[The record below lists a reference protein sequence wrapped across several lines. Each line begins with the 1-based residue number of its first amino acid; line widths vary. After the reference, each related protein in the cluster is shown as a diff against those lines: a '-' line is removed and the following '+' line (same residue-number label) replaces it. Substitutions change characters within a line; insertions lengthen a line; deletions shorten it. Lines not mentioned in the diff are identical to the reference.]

1 MLASHRDTLM
11 QVDRVGELLFGR
23 KGRLRL
29 ALWIVRRDKPTFF
42 QSEPPREVDVPST
55 VRQELGR
62 LVDLGML
69 AEDRPDGDRRIYYT
83 RTDSSLWKIIEAASE
98 AIDPE

>member
-42 QSEPPREVDVPST
+42 QSEPPREVDVPSA